1 MEAVT
6 LYKFEAREEDELS
19 IQKGTVLYVTDV
31 DRDEHWFDAEYNGKG
46 GLIPKNYVHM
56 RPHKWY
62 KGPMTRAKAEDVLID
77 QPVNGAFLIRKSESS
92 PKNYSLSV
100 KVSSEVQ
107 HFRILKDEKSKYFL

>member
-19 IQKGTVLYVTDV
+19 FQKGTVLYVTDV

-77 QPVNGAFLIRKSESS
+77 QPVNGAFLIRKSEIT
-92 PKNYSLSV
+92 KELFTV
-100 KVSSEVQ
+100 REG
-107 HFRILKDEKSKYFL
+107 